1 MESDNP
7 YSPPPLP
14 VPVPV
19 LYFGPHQ
26 GRGWAPVATFSTIG
40 RWHAANAILSRNGIA
55 AKMGDTS
62 PEGDTQMLVPLT
74 ELEWAREN
82 VGTDVDWEMF
92 DDMALESE
100 GVYVGMTSAGMA
112 VDILEISACGYLSWR
127 AHSNSDATNERVG
140 EFAALVRSVRQN
152 GSIAT
157 CRLIADH
164 PEERADPTRDSRFRD
179 VRIELNNK
187 SIDFKLSVQ
196 LYFDWIESLRFDG
209 VTLAEFVTIETYA
222 ELLIQFWADP
232 LN

>member
-1 MESDNP
+1 MG
-7 YSPPPLP
+7 
-14 VPVPV
+14 
-19 LYFGPHQ
+19 FGSRLKASWPHNDPNGSYMSLIQ
-26 GRGWAPVATFSTIG
+26 LLERDS
-40 RWHAANAILSRNGIA
+40 ANIEIVRFNS
-55 AKMGDTS
+55 K
-62 PEGDTQMLVPLT
+62 

>member
-74 ELEWAREN
+74 ELEWARELL
-82 VGTDVDWEMF
+82 GISDPAAAAPLAAIAAQAPRKALPVDIRNTPKSDPAYF
-92 DDMALESE
+92 LIRALLI
-100 GVYVGMTSAGMA
+100 VAMVFVAVFTIMA
-112 VDILEISACGYLSWR
+112 VIYW
-127 AHSNSDATNERVG
+127 
-140 EFAALVRSVRQN
+140 
-152 GSIAT
+152 
-157 CRLIADH
+157 
-164 PEERADPTRDSRFRD
+164 
-179 VRIELNNK
+179 
-187 SIDFKLSVQ
+187 
-196 LYFDWIESLRFDG
+196 
-209 VTLAEFVTIETYA
+209 
-222 ELLIQFWADP
+222 
-232 LN
+232 